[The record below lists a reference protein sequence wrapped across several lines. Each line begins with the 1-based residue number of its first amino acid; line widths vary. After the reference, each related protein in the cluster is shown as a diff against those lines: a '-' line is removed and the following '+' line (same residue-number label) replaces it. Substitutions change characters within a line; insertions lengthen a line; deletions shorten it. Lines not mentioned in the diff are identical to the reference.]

1 LGSLGAWESGRVGAQ
16 EVAGCL
22 HVVGAVRGG
31 AGLNRGHPS
40 VNPGQVAVVR
50 VTLESLAAPKI
61 KMWTLNKDLKIL
73 SSLPNI
79 SLYF

>member
-1 LGSLGAWESGRVGAQ
+1 MGSLCAGESGRVGAQ

-31 AGLNRGHPS
+31 AGLDRGHPA
-40 VNPGQVAVVR
+40 VYPGQVAVVW

-61 KMWTLNKDLKIL
+61 KMLWLGLGNGE
-73 SSLPNI
+73 
-79 SLYF
+79 